1 MPDTTFS
8 HIACIIDRSGSMQ
21 SIASDAIGGFN
32 AFLESQKKVPGKAV
46 ITVVLFNDEYLKL
59 YDAVPLERA
68 EPLTDTTYN
77 PAGLT
82 ALLDAVGKTMDELG
96 QSLAATPEAE
106 RPGKVII
113 AILTDGE
120 ENSSREYSRQQIFE
134 KITHQSSAYSWEFV
148 FLAANQ
154 DAIQAG
160 RELGIAA
167 ADTTNFDATADGVQ
181 YAMAAMSEQI
191 TDKRNNYY

>member
-1 MPDTTFS
+1 MPNFDFS
-8 HIACIIDRSGSMQ
+8 HIVCIIDRSGSMQ

-32 AFLESQKKVPGKAV
+32 AFLDSQKKVPGRAV
-46 ITVVLFNDEYLKL
+46 MTVVLFNDEYLKL
-59 YDAVPLERA
+59 YDAVPLDHA
-68 EPLTDTTYN
+68 ELLTDATYQ

-82 ALLDAVGKTMDELG
+82 ALLDAVGKTIDELG
-96 QSLAATPEAE
+96 QSLAAMPEAE
-106 RPGKVII
+106 RPGKVIV

-120 ENSSREYSRQQIFE
+120 ENSSREYSRQQIFD
-134 KITHQSSAYSWEFV
+134 KITHQSAAYSWEFV

-181 YAMAAMSEQI
+181 YAMADMSEKI
-191 TDKRNNYY
+191 TDKRRNYY

>member
-59 YDAVPLERA
+59 YDAVSLERT
-68 EPLTDTTYN
+68 EPLTDATYQ
-77 PAGLT
+77 PTGLT

-96 QSLAATPEAE
+96 QSLAAIPEAE

-120 ENSSREYSRQQIFE
+120 ENSSREYSRQQIFD